1 MSDVAAMAVSN
12 RLKDLLGHM
21 SCFALS
27 KDAASCDFFK
37 QFTAITQLSNEE
49 DACLVLVDLIESH
62 NVRMVQVLKDIDFV
76 LKTNTF
82 RVIKS

>member
-1 MSDVAAMAVSN
+1 MSDVAAMAVSDCLEN
-12 RLKDLLGHM
+12 LLGHM
-21 SCFALS
+21 SRFTLS

-37 QFTAITQLSNEE
+37 KFTAITQLSNEE
-49 DACLVLVDLIESH
+49 DACLVLVDFIKSH

-82 RVIKS
+82 RIIKS

>member
-12 RLKDLLGHM
+12 GLENLLCHM
-21 SCFALS
+21 SCFTLS
-27 KDAASCDFFK
+27 KDTASRDFFEK
-37 QFTAITQLSNEE
+37 FTSIAQLSHKENT
-49 DACLVLVDLIESH
+49 CLVLVDFVES
-62 NVRMVQVLKDIDFV
+62 NDVRMVQVLEDIDFV

>member
-12 RLKDLLGHM
+12 CLEDLLGHM

-27 KDAASCDFFK
+27 KDAASCNFLK
-37 QFTAITQLSNEE
+37 KLTAITQLSNEE

-82 RVIKS
+82 

>member
-21 SCFALS
+21 SCFTLS
-27 KDAASCDFFK
+27 KDAASCDFLK
-37 QFTAITQLSNEE
+37 KFTAITQLSDKE
-49 DACLVLVDLIESH
+49 DACLVLVDLVKSH
-62 NVRMVQVLKDIDFV
+62 NVRMVQVLEDIDFV

-82 RVIKS
+82 RIIKS

>member
-12 RLKDLLGHM
+12 CLEDLLGHM

-27 KDAASCDFFK
+27 KDAASRDFFK
-37 QFTAITQLSNEE
+37 KFTAVTQLSYEE
-49 DACLVLVDLIESH
+49 DACLVLVDLVKSH
-62 NVRMVQVLKDIDFV
+62 NVRMVEVLKDIDFV

-82 RVIKS
+82 